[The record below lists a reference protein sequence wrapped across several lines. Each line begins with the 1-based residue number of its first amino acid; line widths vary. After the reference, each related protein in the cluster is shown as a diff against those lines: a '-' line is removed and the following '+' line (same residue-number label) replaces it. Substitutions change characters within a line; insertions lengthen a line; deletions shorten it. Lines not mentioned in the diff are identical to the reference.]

1 MCKLEGKVAIITGG
15 TSGIGEATAKLF
27 AEQKAIV
34 IIVGR
39 NEKKGLLIEEYIKNK
54 NGKAKFF
61 KCDISNELE
70 IKALIDNIIKLY
82 GKIDILFNNAG
93 IFLPS
98 IEIERLDFD
107 KWKETFDINIHGTFL
122 ITKYVKEYLIKSKGV
137 ILNNASI
144 AGLQYYAAGRS
155 YAYSSSKAAIIQ
167 FSHMMAKNY
176 AEDGIRVNC
185 ICPGVILTPILHG
198 RDPKIYAERIPMK
211 RVGNPEEVA
220 KVALFLCSDDA
231 SYLTGVVLPVDG
243 GASL

>member
-15 TSGIGEATAKLF
+15 TSGIGEATANLF

-39 NEKKGLLIEEYIKNK
+39 NEEKGLLIEEYIKSK

-61 KCDISNELE
+61 KCDVSNELE
-70 IKALIDNIIKLY
+70 VKALIDNVIKLY

-98 IEIERLDFD
+98 IEIEKLDFD

-122 ITKYVKEYLIKSKGV
+122 ITKYVKEHLIESKGV

>member
-70 IKALIDNIIKLY
+70 IKVLIDNIIKLY

-122 ITKYVKEYLIKSKGV
+122 ITKYVKEHLIESKGV

-155 YAYSSSKAAIIQ
+155 YAYSTSKAAIIQ

>member
-122 ITKYVKEYLIKSKGV
+122 ITKYVKEHLIESKGV

-155 YAYSSSKAAIIQ
+155 YAYSTSKAAIIQ

>member
-231 SYLTGVVLPVDG
+231 SYLTRVVLPVDG